1 MIESSLPPQADLHGE
16 PVLLPSRPFGRK
28 ARSVAAYAVLT
39 ALMMVAS
46 MPVFVPAAL
55 LHCAV
60 RNGRRAAW
68 ATLLVTIGLVAL
80 YGAVLPVQTTDLRN
94 MLWSS
99 LAGVI
104 LTIALPTMVAIPL
117 VERGEKFGRVLMLLL
132 AGAMIGLGVTEV
144 ASQALL
150 GFSPYA
156 AQVAQTKELG
166 AQIVKLYRDNRM
178 SSDMIAMAE
187 RWSGFSARIVPAQL
201 LIATAMVYVLSL
213 MMHGRL
219 SVWSGSRAAEPLP
232 RPAADPSRPYLF
244 RNFQLPDWVLFAF
257 VFGGLV
263 PLTHGL
269 LHTVA
274 ANTLIVVVFLYVL
287 QGLAVFRSVLLA
299 IGATAGGAL
308 IAWSVLALLC
318 ALQIAPLMLGLV
330 GLFDPFFNFRH
341 FKKRKDDSHE
351 SHSD

>member
-1 MIESSLPPQADLHGE
+1 MIESSLPHGE
-16 PVLLPSRPFGRK
+16 PALLPSRPSGRQG
-28 ARSVAAYAVLT
+28 RSLAAYALLT
-39 ALMMVAS
+39 TLMVVAS

-68 ATLLVTIGLVAL
+68 AALLLTVVMISL
-80 YGAVLPVQTTDLRN
+80 YGAIAPAQTPAFQHA
-94 MLWSS
+94 LWAS

-104 LTIALPTMVAIPL
+104 LTIAIPTMAAIPL
-117 VERGEKFGRVLMLLL
+117 VERGEKFGRVLLFLL
-132 AGAMIGLGVTEV
+132 AGAMVGLAATEI

-156 AQVAQTKELG
+156 AQLAQTKELG
-166 AQIVKLYRDNRM
+166 AQIVKLYRENRM
-178 SSDMIAMAE
+178 SPGMIGLAE
-187 RWSGFSARIVPAQL
+187 RWSNFSARIVPAQF
-201 LIATAMVYVLSL
+201 LIATSLVYVLSL
-213 MMHGRL
+213 LMHGRL
-219 SVWSGSRAAEPLP
+219 AVWSVPP
-232 RPAADPSRPYLF
+232 PPADTARPYLF
-244 RNFQLPDWVLFAF
+244 RNFQLPEWLLFAF
-257 VFGGLV
+257 VFGGLM

-274 ANTLIVVVFLYVL
+274 ANTLVVVVFLYVM

-308 IAWSVLALLC
+308 IAWSALALLC
-318 ALQIAPLMLGLV
+318 AMQVAPLLLGLV